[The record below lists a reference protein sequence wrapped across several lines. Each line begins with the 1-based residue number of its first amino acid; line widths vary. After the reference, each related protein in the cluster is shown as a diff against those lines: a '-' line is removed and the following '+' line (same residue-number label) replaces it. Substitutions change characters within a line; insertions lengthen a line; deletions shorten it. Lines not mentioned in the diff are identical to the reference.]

1 MHERSNLMLSRYE
14 QFSALISGLYRSIQ
28 KIERE
33 EMVKYGFKGAYAQ
46 YLAAMNRHP
55 DGVTSAQLCEI
66 CDRDKAAVSRA
77 VADMEEKGLVLR
89 TGQKDNLY
97 RARLTLTDAGR
108 QAAEFVSRRGQEA
121 VEAASRG
128 LTEDDRKILY
138 ATLALISTNLQI
150 VCKDGLP
157 GKE

>member
-1 MHERSNLMLSRYE
+1 MLSRYE

-46 YLAAMNRHP
+46 YLAAMNHHP
-55 DGVTSAQLCEI
+55 EGVTSAQLSEI

-97 RARLTLTDAGR
+97 RARLTLTDEGR
-108 QAAEFVSRRGQEA
+108 QAAEFVSRRGQNA
-121 VEAASRG
+121 VEAASQG
-128 LTEDDRKILY
+128 MTENDRKVLY
-138 ATLALISTNLQI
+138 ATLALISTNLQSI
-150 VCKDGLP
+150 CKNGLSD
-157 GKE
+157 KE

>member
-1 MHERSNLMLSRYE
+1 MLSRYE

-77 VADMEEKGLVLR
+77 MADMETKGLVIR
-89 TGQKDNLY
+89 QSEKDNLY

-121 VEAASRG
+121 VDAASQG
-128 LTEDDRKILY
+128 MTEEDRKTLY
-138 ATLALISTNLQI
+138 ATLALIAGNLQNI
-150 VCKDGLP
+150 CKNGLP
-157 GKE
+157 IKE

>member
-1 MHERSNLMLSRYE
+1 MLSRYE

-33 EMVKYGFKGAYAQ
+33 EMEKYGFKGGYAQ

-55 DGVTSAQLCEI
+55 EGVTSAQLCEI

-77 VADMEEKGLVLR
+77 IADMEEKGLLLR
-89 TGQKDNLY
+89 QSEKDKLY

-108 QAAEFVSRRGQEA
+108 QTAEFVSRRGHEA
-121 VEAASRG
+121 VDAASQG
-128 LTEDDRKILY
+128 MTEEDRKILY
-138 ATLALISTNLQI
+138 ATLALIAGNLQSI
-150 VCKDGLP
+150 CKNGLP
-157 GKE
+157 ETK

>member
-1 MHERSNLMLSRYE
+1 MLSRYE

-33 EMVKYGFKGAYAQ
+33 EMEKYGFKGGYAQ

-55 DGVTSAQLCEI
+55 EGVTSAQLCEI

-77 VADMEEKGLVLR
+77 IADMEEKGLLLR
-89 TGQKDNLY
+89 QSEKDKLY

-108 QAAEFVSRRGQEA
+108 QAAEFVSRRGREA
-121 VEAASRG
+121 VDAASQG
-128 LTEDDRKILY
+128 MTEDDRRILY
-138 ATLALISTNLQI
+138 TTLALIAGNLQTI
-150 VCKDGLP
+150 CKNGLP
-157 GKE
+157 ETK